1 MRTRRA
7 AFLLN
12 LPSRVTAVTSSV
24 LAIASF
30 SFRSWG
36 GACLPT
42 PFVKSCWPYFLVKE
56 RAHARLHVNAFDSRR
71 QQAGDRQHLDLVH
84 RFRLFAQRDGIGHHQ
99 LLD

>member
-24 LAIASF
+24 LAIVPF

-36 GACLPT
+36 EPGPPYSL
-42 PFVKSCWPYFLVKE
+42 SCCLVKE
-56 RAHARLHVNAFDSRR
+56 RAHARLHVNALDGSA
-71 QQAGDRQHLDLVH
+71 QQAGNRQHLDLVYRL
-84 RFRLFAQRDGIGHHQ
+84 RFFAQRNGVGHHQ
-99 LLD
+99 LLDARAG